1 MTRFWW
7 GLTTANC
14 QFSVNALTHLTYGWL
29 SSSSRQ
35 TVVYVL
41 EIAPVFQEIF
51 WPNVIRTQDVV
62 LQNKSSWKGSAEF
75 FQEDLSSELFQ
86 KDIFYRTASW
96 FFLLKLDTFHGC
108 WGGGGG
114 GEWIEGR
121 GQGGFL
127 FTCCWF
133 ETPDS
138 SRYITHRGIDGNSQ
152 SSLIFCLI

>member
-7 GLTTANC
+7 GLTTANLASMLWHIWLMVGFPHLAGRQWC
-14 QFSVNALTHLTYGWL
+14 MYLKLRLYFKKFSGRMSFVPRMLFYKISLPGRAQL
-29 SSSSRQ
+29 SSSRK
-35 TVVYVL
+35 T
-41 EIAPVFQEIF
+41 
-51 WPNVIRTQDVV
+51 
-62 LQNKSSWKGSAEF
+62 SA
-75 FQEDLSSELFQ
+75 ELFQ
-86 KDIFYRTASW
+86 RDIFYRTASW

-127 FTCCWF
+127 FTCGWF